1 MICKLRND
9 NKTIIYTDEIWVNAH
24 YCKEHIWIDVN
35 SKGGNANWERS
46 TINCC

>member
-24 YCKEHIWIDVN
+24 HYKEHIWVDVN
-35 SKGGNANWERS
+35 SKRESAKWERS
-46 TINCC
+46 SIDCC

>member
-24 YCKEHIWIDVN
+24 YCKEHIWVDVN
-35 SKGGNANWERS
+35 SKGGSAKWERS
-46 TINCC
+46 TIDCC